1 MYQHVFAAVDT
12 HTAGEP
18 TRIVVAGVPLLQG
31 SMADKRR
38 QLQEK
43 YDHIRTTLMHEPRG
57 HADMFG
63 AILMAPSHPEADL
76 GVVFMDTGGYLA
88 MCGHGSI
95 GAVAAALATGLVQR
109 REPETTVLMDTPAGL
124 VRARAEIKDDRVTQ
138 IAVENVPAFLY
149 RNDVEIE
156 LPSGPLSLDISFGG
170 NFFALVP
177 AERLGLGV
185 ALSNLQ
191 ELIRRGMEIRAAVN
205 EQVEVVHPTKPHI
218 DTVDLVE
225 IYEER
230 PEEGVDCQNVV
241 IFGDAQA
248 DRSPCGTGTSAKM
261 AAMYA
266 QGHLGLD
273 EPFVNQSII
282 GTRFTGRLLR
292 EESVGDFTAVVP
304 EITGNAYVTGLQQF
318 VVDPGDPLKTGFHLA
333 GAGVI
338 QE

>member
-1 MYQHVFAAVDT
+1 MYEHIFSAIDT

-18 TRIVVAGVPLLQG
+18 TRVVVSGVPFLHG

-38 QLQEK
+38 QLQEE
-43 YDHIRTTLMHEPRG
+43 YDHIRTTLMLEPRG

-63 AILMAPSHPEADL
+63 AILVAPTHPEADL

-95 GAVAAALATGLVQR
+95 GAVVAALATGLVPRQ
-109 REPETTVLMDTPAGL
+109 EPETTVLMDTPAGL
-124 VRARAEIKDDRVTQ
+124 VRARAEVEGDRVGQ
-138 IAVENVPAFLY
+138 VSIENVPGFLY
-149 RNDVEIE
+149 RDGVEIE
-156 LPSGPLSLDISFGG
+156 LPSGSLQVDISFGG

-177 AERLGLGV
+177 AERLGLSV
-185 ALSNLQ
+185 ELSDLPD
-191 ELIRRGMEIRAAVN
+191 LIRRGMEILAAIN
-205 EQVEVVHPTKPHI
+205 EQVKVVHPTEPHI

-230 PEEGVDCQNVV
+230 PEEGVDCRNVV
-241 IFGDAQA
+241 VFGEAQA

-261 AAMYA
+261 ATMYA
-266 QGHLGLD
+266 HGHLDLG

-292 EESVGDFTAVVP
+292 EGAVGDFTAVVP
-304 EITGNAYVTGLQQF
+304 EIAGKAYVTGLQQF

-333 GAGVI
+333 AGGVQI
-338 QE
+338 

>member
-1 MYQHVFAAVDT
+1 MYEHVFSAVDT

-18 TRIVVAGVPLLQG
+18 TRVVVSGVPFLHG
-31 SMADKRR
+31 SMAEKRR
-38 QLQEK
+38 QLQEE
-43 YDHIRTTLMHEPRG
+43 YDHIRTTLMLEPRG

-63 AILMAPSHPEADL
+63 AILMAPAHPEADL

-95 GAVAAALATGLVQR
+95 GAVVAALATGLVPRQV
-109 REPETTVLMDTPAGL
+109 PETTLLMDTPAGL
-124 VRARAEIKDDRVTQ
+124 VRARAESEGDRVAQ
-138 IAVENVPAFLY
+138 VSVENVPGFLY
-149 RNDVEIE
+149 RDGVEIE
-156 LPSGPLSLDISFGG
+156 LPSGSLQVDISFGG
-170 NFFALVP
+170 NFFALVT
-177 AERLGLGV
+177 AESLGLSV
-185 ALSNLQ
+185 QLSDLP
-191 ELIRRGMEIRAAVN
+191 ELIRRGMEIRSAIN

-230 PEEGVDCQNVV
+230 PEAGVDCRNVV
-241 IFGDAQA
+241 VFGEAQA

-266 QGHLGLD
+266 HGQLDLG

-292 EESVGDFTAVVP
+292 EESVGEFTAVVP
-304 EITGNAYVTGLQQF
+304 EIAGNAYVTGLQQF
-318 VVDPGDPLKTGFHLA
+318 VVDPSDPLKTGFHLA
-333 GAGVI
+333 AGGV
-338 QE
+338 QT

>member
-1 MYQHVFAAVDT
+1 MYEHVFSAVDT

-18 TRIVVAGVPLLQG
+18 TRVVVAGVPFLHG
-31 SMADKRR
+31 SMAEKRR
-38 QLQEK
+38 QLQES
-43 YDHIRTTLMHEPRG
+43 YDHIRTTTLMLEPRG

-95 GAVAAALATGLVQR
+95 GAVVAALATGLVPR

-124 VRARAEIKDDRVTQ
+124 VRGRAEIEDGRVGQ
-138 IAVENVPAFLY
+138 ISVENVPGFLY
-149 RNDVEIE
+149 HDGVEIE
-156 LPSGPLSLDISFGG
+156 LPSGPLQVDISFGG

-177 AERLGLGV
+177 AEMLGLSV
-185 ALSNLQ
+185 QLSDLP
-191 ELIRRGMEIRAAVN
+191 ELVRRGMEIRAAIN
-205 EQVEVVHPTKPHI
+205 EQVEIVHPTKPHI

-230 PEEGVDCQNVV
+230 PEEGIDCRNVV
-241 IFGDAQA
+241 VFGESQA

-266 QGHLGLD
+266 HGHLEIE

-318 VVDPGDPLKTGFHLA
+318 VVDSGDPLKAGFHLA
-333 GAGVI
+333 AGGV
-338 QE
+338 QS